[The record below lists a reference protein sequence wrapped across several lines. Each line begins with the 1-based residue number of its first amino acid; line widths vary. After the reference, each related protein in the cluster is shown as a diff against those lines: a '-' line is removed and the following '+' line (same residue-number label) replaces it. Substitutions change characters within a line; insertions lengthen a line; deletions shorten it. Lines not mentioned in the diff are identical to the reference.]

1 MAEARYKIVR
11 MSCRL
16 AAGVVAV
23 LMGGTAIAAARAH
36 AAPPPAPPD
45 SSSGDAGVARQFGP
59 FMDLL
64 DRHGVKYVQ
73 GHNDAL
79 YVEANARWLCLWQDG
94 SGLRCYGWPDGAPRP
109 TAFGDWTDRKERT
122 LGVDTR
128 DHSFDIEAHLQGGEI
143 ASVTLGHVKCAPEP
157 QQAFAYTMPPS
168 RRPKSRAR
176 RCDRA
181 LLSTRPGLAPTTD
194 ATPLEIAGA
203 FAAARART
211 DHQNLRVAS
220 VERGGASVVAIGDGY
235 YGEYLEM
242 WTCLRGPGASRAC
255 GSTDLSEFEPLDSG
269 APVPGAWLLLSHV
282 PLYRS
287 GSSEIVW
294 LTARDGR
301 LITATLDVGGTDGY
315 GEACEHLPSYCV
327 DIVGNWTRWKVLST
341 TCVRIGPTVRWRA
354 VHVRA
359 QHRWVNEKL
368 LPPPRPEPAPA
379 DDDTDWDSHEEGPGV
394 APTPGT
400 YRPVMDHWE
409 RADCAPG

>member
-1 MAEARYKIVR
+1 

-16 AAGVVAV
+16 AASVVAV
-23 LMGGTAIAAARAH
+23 LMGGTAIVAARADG
-36 AAPPPAPPD
+36 AAPPSLSN
-45 SSSGDAGVARQFGP
+45 SSSGDDGRARQFGP

-79 YVEANARWLCLWQDG
+79 YVEADARWLCLWQEA
-94 SGLRCYGWPDGAPRP
+94 SGLRCYGWPDGVPRP
-109 TAFGDWTDRKERT
+109 TGLDGWNARKGPT
-122 LGVDTR
+122 LGVHTR
-128 DHSFDIEAHLQGGEI
+128 EHSFDIEAHLEGGEI

-157 QQAFAYTMPPS
+157 QQAFAYSMPPS
-168 RRPKSRAR
+168 RRPKLKAR
-176 RCDRA
+176 PCDRA
-181 LLSTRPGLAPTTD
+181 LLSTRPRLEVTAD
-194 ATPLEIAGA
+194 AAPLEIARA

-211 DHQNLRVAS
+211 FNQDLLVAS
-220 VERGGASVVAIGDGY
+220 VERAGASVVSIGGGDSGDY
-235 YGEYLEM
+235 SDM

-255 GSTDLSEFEPLDSG
+255 GSTALSEFEPLDSG
-269 APVPGAWLLLSHV
+269 APVPGAWLLLSHE
-282 PLYRS
+282 PAYRS

-294 LTARDGR
+294 LTAREGR
-301 LITATLDVGGTDGY
+301 LTLATLDVGGTDGY

-359 QHRWVNEKL
+359 QHRWIKEKL
-368 LPPPRPEPAPA
+368 LPPARPEPAPS
-379 DDDTDWDSHEEGPGV
+379 DDDSDWDSHENGPGV

-409 RADCAPG
+409 RADCARG